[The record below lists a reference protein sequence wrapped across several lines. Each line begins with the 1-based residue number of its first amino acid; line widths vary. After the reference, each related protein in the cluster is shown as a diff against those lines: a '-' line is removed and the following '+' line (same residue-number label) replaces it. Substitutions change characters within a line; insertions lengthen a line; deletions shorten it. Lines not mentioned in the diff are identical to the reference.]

1 MSTFLWTG
9 GVRKRVL
16 NQSGAAKGKQSIE
29 QMQRDFFRKKPKD
42 AAVEQAEATVHDIV
56 FEKLELSVNRNLP
69 SKSLLNNQQ
78 LRREAHLEGK
88 AAAHA
93 SISRVSSEIQRSL
106 PLGKPIAAQPFA
118 RKRDE
123 PSQQVLESQGSGLLC
138 GSVQPKIFSKPQALM
153 TTPSRIPHNGETKAI
168 KLLSASSSCIPD
180 DVSQVLHTIIEEH
193 HPDNTKMTDKKRNS
207 SDAATQCFFE
217 PEVPRLKLNIPTQS
231 FQLQLPTNF
240 SELPRKGQY
249 LFS

>member
-16 NQSGAAKGKQSIE
+16 NQSGGAKGKQSIE

-42 AAVEQAEATVHDIV
+42 AAVEQVEATVQDTF

-69 SKSLLNNQQ
+69 SKSSLNNQQ
-78 LRREAHLEGK
+78 LRRETHLEGK

-93 SISRVSSEIQRSL
+93 SISRISSEIQRSL
-106 PLGKPIAAQPFA
+106 PLGKPIAAQPLA

-123 PSQQVLESQGSGLLC
+123 PSQQVIQTQGSRLLC
-138 GSVQPKIFSKPQALM
+138 GSVQPKFPKPQALM